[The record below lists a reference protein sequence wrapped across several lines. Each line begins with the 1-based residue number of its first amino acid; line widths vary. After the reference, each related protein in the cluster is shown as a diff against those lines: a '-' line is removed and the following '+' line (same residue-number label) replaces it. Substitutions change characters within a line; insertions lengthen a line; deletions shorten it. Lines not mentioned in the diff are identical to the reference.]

1 MTPPPYAAEPG
12 HWFLRGV
19 QSAIFYYIS
28 FTPCLEYQHKR
39 KRRRE
44 AEAQAQAHNEIVT
57 TQPGLVRQPGPFQ
70 TNETWAEELMLGP
83 GPPKGWK
90 ADRLLQKLK
99 KSESTEPP
107 EVIGASKSPELPQLH
122 AQATTSSARLSPILS
137 HPSTVSSSSDTE
149 SHSTKPRDGPSGA
162 SLKRPSMDRRLSTA
176 MENIKDSLKS
186 TLHPDMW
193 NWKRYDR
200 EDEVLWGFS
209 ERMTRMWN
217 RATAGALHD
226 EGGEAQ
232 ARDEAFHPRRRAPT
246 MESDRYDYRRGK
258 NPALNDL
265 HPPPVSQLPATRDD
279 AAWMMLPPPSAAV
292 MAGRKRP
299 GTELE
304 MRWPLAII
312 GRPMKANE
320 PPSRPLAHTLS
331 RDNFDCDSDEDVMDT
346 HEMDYESDEQ
356 EVDDHEEPA
365 HAVHA
370 LSLKRERPDSIKIKH
385 LSDPIMRPMLA
396 HTKAA
401 TMDDLSLLNRR
412 SSWQVHYLISSDE
425 ST

>member
-1 MTPPPYAAEPG
+1 
-12 HWFLRGV
+12 
-19 QSAIFYYIS
+19 
-28 FTPCLEYQHKR
+28 
-39 KRRRE
+39 
-44 AEAQAQAHNEIVT
+44 
-57 TQPGLVRQPGPFQ
+57 
-70 TNETWAEELMLGP
+70 
-83 GPPKGWK
+83 
-90 ADRLLQKLK
+90 
-99 KSESTEPP
+99 
-107 EVIGASKSPELPQLH
+107 
-122 AQATTSSARLSPILS
+122 
-137 HPSTVSSSSDTE
+137 
-149 SHSTKPRDGPSGA
+149 
-162 SLKRPSMDRRLSTA
+162 
-176 MENIKDSLKS
+176 
-186 TLHPDMW
+186 
-193 NWKRYDR
+193 
-200 EDEVLWGFS
+200 
-209 ERMTRMWN
+209 
-217 RATAGALHD
+217 
-226 EGGEAQ
+226 
-232 ARDEAFHPRRRAPT
+232 